1 MYPGVDILEI
11 ERFATACA
19 RRPALLQRLF
29 TERERE
35 DLRDRGMQ
43 SWAGHFAAKEAVLKA
58 LGTGLRGLSWLDIE
72 IITAE
77 SGEPR
82 VVLGPR
88 AKALAQARG
97 GSVVRLSL
105 SHDRLQVIAFALLTE

>member
-11 ERFATACA
+11 ERFSAACS

-35 DLRDRGMQ
+35 DLKGRRIQ

-58 LGTGLRGLSWLDIE
+58 FGTGLRGLSWWDIE
-72 IITAE
+72 VLTAA
-77 SGEPR
+77 SGEPY
-82 VVLGPR
+82 VLLSPR
-88 AKALAQARG
+88 AWAKAQARG
-97 GSVVRLSL
+97 GSQIRLSL
-105 SHDRLQVIAFALLTE
+105 SHDRFQVIAFALLI